1 VPFLKSKKSKGMF
14 PIAIVWLR
22 VQSPAVLSFLTL
34 EAALLLSPL
43 GCNPGSRNPNTVTI
57 LRAEYERLQ
66 AGESR
71 RFLPFSNGVALDTQT
86 GQFCKTYDWHSRPAR
101 RGYTR
106 LTPSPYEKAP
116 LCTVFGRENTGSREP
131 GSVTIARADYER
143 LQAAQ
148 SKRFQPFSN
157 LTGVALDTQ
166 TGQVCKTVES
176 HNPPR
181 RVARTVISSPF
192 ENAPL
197 CANLR

>member
-1 VPFLKSKKSKGMF
+1 MF
-14 PIAIVWLR
+14 PIAIVSLR
-22 VQSPAVLSFLTL
+22 VQAPAVLSVVIL
-34 EAALLLSPL
+34 EAALLLPL
-43 GCNPGSRNPNTVTI
+43 GCKSGSRNPNSVTI
-57 LRAEYERLQ
+57 PAAEYERLK

-71 RFLPFSNGVALDTQT
+71 RFLPFSSGVALDTQT

-101 RGYTR
+101 RGYMR

-131 GSVTIARADYER
+131 ESVTIPRAEYEH

-157 LTGVALDTQ
+157 LSGVALDTQ
-166 TGQVCKTVES
+166 TGQVCKTIES
-176 HNPPR
+176 HSLSR
-181 RVARTVISSPF
+181 RVPRTVISSPF

-197 CANLR
+197 CATLR